1 MTNLKQI
8 VNDYFGDANQAES
21 LMYPNYKKEWVNK
34 PDVGDDTPFEFR
46 SVSFYGGED
55 CGSDYWN
62 VIEVRLADNPDETLF
77 VKISGWYQSYAGAEY
92 SGWKFVQPK
101 QKTVTVYE

>member
-8 VNDYFGDANQAES
+8 VTEYLGNTSNAES
-21 LMYPNYKKEWVNK
+21 LMYSNYTKEWGNE

-46 SVSFYGGED
+46 SVSSYGGED

-62 VIEVRLADNPDETLF
+62 VIEVRLSDTPDETLF
-77 VKISGWYQSYAGAEY
+77 VKILGWYQSYSGADY
-92 SGWKFVQPK
+92 HDWLFVTPK
-101 QKTVTVYE
+101 QKTITVYE